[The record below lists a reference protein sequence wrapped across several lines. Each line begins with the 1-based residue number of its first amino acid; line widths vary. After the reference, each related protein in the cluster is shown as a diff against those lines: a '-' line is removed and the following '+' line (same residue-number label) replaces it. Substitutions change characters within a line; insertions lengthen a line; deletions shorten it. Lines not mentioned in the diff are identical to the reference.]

1 MTDKRNKI
9 ALHLN
14 DDTHLALKKWAG
26 YQGTTMPKLAQ
37 AMLEDMQPM
46 LEQLIIAYE
55 EIMSGENK
63 QEVLDKML
71 VNTINLATAR
81 QEEATKDDE

>member
-71 VNTINLATAR
+71 SNTINLATAR
-81 QEEATKDDE
+81 QEEATKDD

>member
-14 DDTHLALKKWAG
+14 DDTHLAIKKWAG

-37 AMLEDMQPM
+37 ALLEDMQPM
-46 LEQLIIAYE
+46 LEQLIVAYE
-55 EIMSGENK
+55 DIMSGENK

-71 VNTINLATAR
+71 ANTLNLANERFEDTIN
-81 QEEATKDDE
+81 DDK